1 MERRSGAT
9 PGRRVIQ
16 ADNSRPNTNSRIYAM
31 HNALHNGLAR
41 YLSPDQLEAL
51 RAAAWALPGRGGL
64 AQTQP

>member
-1 MERRSGAT
+1 
-9 PGRRVIQ
+9 
-16 ADNSRPNTNSRIYAM
+16 M

-51 RAAAWALPGRGGL
+51 RAARVGIAGTGGL